1 MDMKNITVSIDV
13 KSYHALERE
22 ASRKGLTIGDLVC
35 KSLRQLLINTEVQNP
50 TTSPV
55 SKEEFDR
62 LLQLQYK
69 VLAEIGARG
78 GGLDPADNLP
88 RDELYERNGLR

>member
-1 MDMKNITVSIDV
+1 MDMKNITVSVDE
-13 KSYHALERE
+13 KSYQALEKE
-22 ASRKGLTIGDLVC
+22 AARKGLTIGDLVC
-35 KSLRQLLINTEVQNP
+35 NSLRQLLVNAEVQNP

-62 LLQLQYK
+62 LLELQYK
-69 VLAEIGARG
+69 VLAEIDARG

-88 RDELYERNGLR
+88 RDELYGRDELR

>member
-1 MDMKNITVSIDV
+1 MNMKNITVSVDE
-13 KSYHALERE
+13 KTYQALEKE
-22 ASRKGLTIGDLVC
+22 AARKGLTIGELVC
-35 KSLRQLLINTEVQNP
+35 KFLRQLLVNTEVQNP

-62 LLQLQYK
+62 LLGLQYK
-69 VLAEIGARG
+69 VLAEIDARG

-88 RDELYERNGLR
+88 RDELYERDGLR